1 MKKRI
6 ERILSTFLC
15 LALLFCG
22 SALAAGTSISINHPV
37 VEAGKV
43 TVTGKAEAA
52 PAAYVVLRVAKAGI
66 SIESAAPNDH
76 IYIGETKTDADG
88 NYRFQFPIG
97 DNRGTFALEVS
108 CNGLDTKAASS
119 FTFNPTG
126 DSGIK
131 SFQLGGKNCTING
144 KTITGPSFNNVTGLI
159 ATFTLADGAAAYVN
173 GVKQISG
180 STRNNFSSPVIYT
193 IVADDGTETQYTV
206 TASKADSS
214 GSGGNG
220 GGSYGGGGGSFVT
233 PGKTDN
239 VTPTPVSGTFDDVPN
254 TSWAYNAVEKMA
266 AKGVIKGYEDGSF
279 RPDSSIT
286 REEFVKILVNY
297 FDFMPVETTAAF
309 SDVSENEWYA
319 YYIRIAV
326 SNGIIKGVAENRFGI
341 GENISRQDMAVMLD
355 RALTAKG
362 KTLDMVNEKMDFED
376 GAAIAA
382 YASGAVEN
390 LQKAGVINGYA
401 DGSFRPLDNA
411 SRAEVCAMLFKMD

>member
-6 ERILSTFLC
+6 ERILSAFLC
-15 LALLFCG
+15 FALLFCG
-22 SALAAGTSISINHPV
+22 MAFAAGTSISINQPA

-76 IYIGETKTDADG
+76 IYIGETKTDDAG

-97 DNRGTFALEVS
+97 DSRGTFALEVS

-144 KTITGPSFNNVTGLI
+144 KTITGPSFSNVTGLI

-173 GVKQISG
+173 GVKQVSG
-180 STRNNFSSPVIYT
+180 STRNNFSSPVVYT

-214 GSGGNG
+214 GGGNG
-220 GGSYGGGGGSFVT
+220 GGSSGGGGGSFVT
-233 PGKTDN
+233 PGKTDT
-239 VTPTPVSGTFDDVPN
+239 VTPKPVSGTFDDVPN
-254 TSWAYNAVEKMA
+254 TSWAYSAVEKMA
-266 AKGVIKGYEDGSF
+266 AKGVVKGYEDGSF

-297 FDFMPVETTAAF
+297 FDFMPAETTVAF

-326 SNGIIKGVAENRFGI
+326 SNGIIKGVSEDRFGI

-362 KTLDMVNEKMDFED
+362 RTLNTVNEKIEFGD
-376 GAAIAA
+376 GAAIAS
-382 YASGAVEN
+382 YASGAVET

-411 SRAEVCAMLFKMD
+411 SRAEVCAMLFKME